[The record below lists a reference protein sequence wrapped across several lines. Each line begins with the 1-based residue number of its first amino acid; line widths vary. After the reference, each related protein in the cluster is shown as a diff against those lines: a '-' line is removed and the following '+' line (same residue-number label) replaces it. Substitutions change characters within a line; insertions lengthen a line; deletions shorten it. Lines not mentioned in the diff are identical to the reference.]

1 LLPGHLNELRTLDM
15 ELQEDLSELQQA
27 IDEVLKYWAKQL
39 ESKRGIK
46 YMAEQAVK
54 SPEYNQVVDYARNI
68 VDAMA
73 RWRNTAQAVSGVI
86 SEEMPRIRVVNM
98 FSKAY
103 KHEVLIY
110 AYTPNNHSL
119 THTHTHTHARPHAH
133 SRARTHTHASHT
145 HTHAQVTITHTHR
158 THIHKEPDLI
168 AF

>member
-1 LLPGHLNELRTLDM
+1 M

-119 THTHTHTHARPHAH
+119 THTHARPHAH
-133 SRARTHTHASHT
+133 SRARA

-158 THIHKEPDLI
+158 THIHTEPDLI